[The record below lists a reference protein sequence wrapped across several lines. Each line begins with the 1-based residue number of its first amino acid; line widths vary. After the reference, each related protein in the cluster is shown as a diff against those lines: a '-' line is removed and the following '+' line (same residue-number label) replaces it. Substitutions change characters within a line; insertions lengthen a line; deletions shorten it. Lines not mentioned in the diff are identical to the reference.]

1 MSGRENQMTT
11 IGLAPQPISMK
22 DVRQTPLAAQA
33 LVAASLN
40 RITLPLVGTILAI
53 HGRIEINHDNDAVGD
68 TPEEDG
74 LGIIIT
80 SVDIRDGA
88 GRTYFTVH
96 DGRLLQY
103 LTQFTE
109 GRNAVWP
116 SILASVTGA
125 GGART
130 EVRDFI
136 IDFSDTPV
144 PGGQEAIK
152 GQGGILTREQGL
164 NELTFAIR
172 MGTFAD
178 LSTAS
183 DLTVNSITLTL
194 TPIIVLSGTPSH
206 DRLMAAGIAKP
217 AFRGDTQTIAAG
229 TAFGYE
235 FDLPRGFLLSKTL
248 MIAVDASNNRG
259 VIDADIVSALAYK
272 DLLGGQIPFES
283 DWAQLRRSLQSRY
296 FGDGVTFADW
306 TNVALVD
313 WKAIVG
319 GMGLLRTRRQQN
331 DDVLAFTGAATGSL
345 VMLHKGFT
353 SY

>member
-1 MSGRENQMTT
+1 MTT
-11 IGLAPQPISMK
+11 QTAPQTVSMK
-22 DVRQTPLAAQA
+22 DVRQTPLAAQSLSA
-33 LVAASLN
+33 NSLN

-53 HGRIEINHDNDAVGD
+53 HGRIVINHDNDAVGD

-74 LGIIIT
+74 LGRLIT

-88 GRTYFTVH
+88 GRTYFTAH

-109 GRNAVWP
+109 GRVAVWP
-116 SILASVTGA
+116 SILATVTGG
-125 GGART
+125 GGARD
-130 EVRDFI
+130 EVRDFV
-136 IDFSDTPV
+136 IDFQDTPV
-144 PGGQEAIK
+144 PGGQRAIE
-152 GQGGILTREQGL
+152 GVGGILTREQGL
-164 NELTFAIR
+164 NELTLQIR

-178 LSTAS
+178 LSTAN

-194 TPIIVLSGTPSH
+194 TPIIVLSGTESSR
-206 DRLMAAGIAKP
+206 RLMAAGVAKP

-229 TAFGYE
+229 TAFSHE

-248 MIAVDASNNRG
+248 LIAVDALSDRG
-259 VIDADIVSALAYK
+259 IIDADIVSALAYK

-296 FGDGVTFADW
+296 FGDGVTFTDW
-306 TNVALVD
+306 TNVSLVD

-319 GMGLLRTRRQQN
+319 GMGLLRSNRQQN
-331 DDVLAFTGAATGSL
+331 DDVLAFTGAAAGSL
-345 VMLHKGFT
+345 LFLHKGFT
-353 SY
+353 RY